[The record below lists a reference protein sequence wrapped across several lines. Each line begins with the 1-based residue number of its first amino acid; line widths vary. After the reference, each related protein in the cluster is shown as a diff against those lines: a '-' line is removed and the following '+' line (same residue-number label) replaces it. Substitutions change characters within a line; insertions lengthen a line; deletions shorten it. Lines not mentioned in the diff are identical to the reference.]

1 LLPVYGKPMIYYPL
15 SSCVTTPDVG
25 VAWPITGEPQLAAK
39 DAAAK
44 RLDEAQVFA

>member
-1 LLPVYGKPMIYYPL
+1 
-15 SSCVTTPDVG
+15 VG

-44 RLDEAQVFA
+44 KLDEAQVFA